1 MRLNFAQLAQHLPPK
16 HHLYIIAGDE
26 PLSTRESLD
35 AIRAN
40 ARTNGAQ
47 ERASFTVDRY
57 FNWQQISQ
65 FLQSFSLFAEKRILE
80 INIPTGK
87 PGVEGAKALEA
98 LASTPSADTTIIILL
113 PELDRESS
121 NSAWFQALSQH
132 GAVVDIKQVTLTD
145 LPDWIAQ
152 RLKLNKQHTEPS
164 ALEFIAQQ
172 VEGNLLAAHQEV
184 QKLGLLYPE
193 GALSLQQIQQSVMN
207 VARFDVSQLGLTM
220 LQGQTQRTAR
230 MIEGLKE
237 EGETAIALMNPLIWL
252 FRPMLNIK
260 LILQQG
266 GQVQSAMVQAKVFG
280 DRQPIIK
287 LGLDKLNIKQIEA
300 ALQKLAEIDRI
311 AKGVATGDAWLELS
325 RLCAGIAKIASKPPR
340 NAPYTMANS
349 RSMANSR

>member
-1 MRLNFAQLAQHLPPK
+1 MRTSLAQLSQHLPPK
-16 HHLYIIAGDE
+16 HHLYILAGDE

-35 AIRAN
+35 AIRAS
-40 ARTNGAQ
+40 ARADGAE
-47 ERASFTVDRY
+47 ERASFSVDRY

-65 FLQSFSLFAEKRILE
+65 FLQSFSLFAQKRILE

-87 PGVEGAKALEA
+87 PGVEGAKALES
-98 LASTPSADTTIIILL
+98 LANLPKSDTTIIILL

-121 NSAWFQALSQH
+121 NSAWFQALSQY
-132 GAVVDIKQVTLTD
+132 GVVIEIKQVTLSA
-145 LPDWIAQ
+145 LPNWIAQ
-152 RLKLNKQHTEPS
+152 RLALNNQSTEPI

-184 QKLGLLYPE
+184 QKLGLLYPA
-193 GALSLQQIQQSVMN
+193 GALSLEQIQQSVMN
-207 VARFDVSQLGLTM
+207 VARFDVSQLGMTM

-266 GQVQSAMVQAKVFG
+266 GQLQTALTQAKLFG
-280 DRQPIIK
+280 DRQAIIK
-287 LGLDKLNIKQIEA
+287 LGLDKLNLKQIEA

-325 RLCAGIAKIASKPPR
+325 RLCTGIARISGRARMP
-340 NAPYTMANS
+340 ANS
-349 RSMANSR
+349 R